1 MFGCLI
7 KGKISAYGKYSFLEQ
22 IISWD
27 FQTASFSCYDFYT
40 GIFQV
45 SVLTWLELYE

>member
-1 MFGCLI
+1 MENT
-7 KGKISAYGKYSFLEQ
+7 A
-22 IISWD
+22 
-27 FQTASFSCYDFYT
+27 FQNKLFPETSKLQTFPVIAFIT